1 MVLPAELLHGITW
14 ALSWVAVVTEAKRVA
29 PPGFAGTTQ
38 GVFQALFWGLGF
50 GVGAVSGGYWYASFG
65 ARSLFFWTSVLTAGA
80 CVLGAICVGLRAL
93 LCRRRAAGRTNR
105 LDEDETQSLL
115 KGAIQ

>member
-29 PPGFAGTTQ
+29 PAGFAGTTQ

-50 GVGAVSGGYWYASFG
+50 GAGAVSGGYWYASFG
-65 ARSLFFWTSVLTAGA
+65 ARSLFYWTSVLTASA
-80 CVLGAICVGLRAL
+80 CIFGIVCVGLRSL
-93 LCRRRAAGRTNR
+93 LCRRRVTGRVNE
-105 LDEDETQSLL
+105 LDDNETQSLL

>member
-50 GVGAVSGGYWYASFG
+50 GVGA
-65 ARSLFFWTSVLTAGA
+65 
-80 CVLGAICVGLRAL
+80 L